1 MSSDDI
7 VATTIKITSIL
18 ENLNIPYILGG
29 SLASTFYGTIRAT
42 FDADLVVALQSNQVN
57 EFLERIPANF
67 LVDRDIVQ
75 DAIDHY
81 SSFNLIDQSTLMKV
95 DLFVVP
101 LEGFDKS
108 QLERRVR
115 GVIHEPDIKVWF
127 TSAEDIIL
135 KKLERYKIGNL
146 VSERQ
151 WRDILGVMK
160 FQSQSLAWEYLEK
173 WASVL
178 GVDNLLAEA
187 RMNSET

>member
-18 ENLNIPYILGG
+18 EDLNIPYILGD
-29 SLASTFYGTIRAT
+29 SLASTFYGTICAT

-67 LVDRDIVQ
+67 LVDRNIVQ

-115 GVIHEPDIKVWF
+115 GVIREPDIKVWF

-135 KKLERYKIGNL
+135 KKLEWYKIGNL

-160 FQSQSLAWEYLEK
+160 FQSQSLDWEYLEK

>member
-18 ENLNIPYILGG
+18 EDLNIPYILGD

-67 LVDRDIVQ
+67 LVDRNIVQ

-115 GVIHEPDIKVWF
+115 GVIREPDIKVWF

-135 KKLERYKIGNL
+135 KKLEWYKIGNL

-160 FQSQSLAWEYLEK
+160 FQSQSLDWEYLEK